1 MNPSDLTFDSK
12 VIKKRYPISNNEDQL
27 VFMFDSDPNLCLVKN
42 KIAIHFTIELD
53 ENYVPDNGFAAKQF
67 ASLTVEINSQ
77 RVSSTKTKGEYFL
90 CDWINKFGNF
100 DTNFIQSAYGLEGY
114 FDLDNFQQATTEKKA
129 SIAEFRRRGRKRG
142 SRYLYEMIFTPTDAF
157 LNQNLY
163 LPPNVDL
170 KLAFE
175 RLPVEFSTFFLG
187 KSPTSGVLEL
197 KDVYAEAEYVSSRAL
212 RNFSESIIDEPIAF
226 KYDETNVICK
236 VIPTNEQ
243 YIRY

>member
-1 MNPSDLTFDSK
+1 
-12 VIKKRYPISNNEDQL
+12 
-27 VFMFDSDPNLCLVKN
+27 
-42 KIAIHFTIELD
+42 
-53 ENYVPDNGFAAKQF
+53 
-67 ASLTVEINSQ
+67 
-77 RVSSTKTKGEYFL
+77 
-90 CDWINKFGNF
+90 
-100 DTNFIQSAYGLEGY
+100 
-114 FDLDNFQQATTEKKA
+114 
-129 SIAEFRRRGRKRG
+129 
-142 SRYLYEMIFTPTDAF
+142 MIFTPTDAF